1 MKKETLKWQPKQYYE
16 RKMSKSDLDSHINEM
31 KRELESIKTKK
42 LIQEKKNIKEIKIS
56 IDSNRKIMYYINIK
70 ERIFVMGKLSKWQS
84 GEDLTG
90 DLRVVQFVSRNK
102 DNTEVKG
109 FKVRRTSFVST
120 RSDEELIEMF
130 KVWTRQGKQD
140 EFSRLYVSLNKRN
153 HKSVKHSLIHYL
165 LDQTDLNMGA
175 IDSHIAMIAA
185 QPEHAITKKYFYDFD
200 SDEVEE
206 FVKDLKEAFSKHLKR
221 CGLEEKELK
230 VEVLKSPNY
239 YTVVL
244 EDRFDTREIDEKWK
258 GIAEIKKDCLYCLY
272 WVRKNKG

>member
-1 MKKETLKWQPKQYYE
+1 
-16 RKMSKSDLDSHINEM
+16 
-31 KRELESIKTKK
+31 
-42 LIQEKKNIKEIKIS
+42 
-56 IDSNRKIMYYINIK
+56 
-70 ERIFVMGKLSKWQS
+70 MGKLSKWCS

-102 DNTEVKG
+102 DNIELED

-130 KVWTRQGKQD
+130 KVWAKQGRLD

-185 QPEHAITKKYFYDFD
+185 QSEHAITKKYFYDFD

-221 CGLEEKELK
+221 YGLEEKELE

-258 GIAEIKKDCLYCLY
+258 GVAEIKKDCLYCLY